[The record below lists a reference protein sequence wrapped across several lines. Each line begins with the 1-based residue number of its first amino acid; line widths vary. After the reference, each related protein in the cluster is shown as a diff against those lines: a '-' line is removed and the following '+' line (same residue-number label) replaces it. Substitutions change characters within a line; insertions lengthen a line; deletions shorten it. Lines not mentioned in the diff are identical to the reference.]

1 MTVVLVTGMSG
12 TGKSTVLAELERR
25 GHRVVETDEGDWTET
40 VPDPDRGEDRIWRE
54 DRIEALLDGHAEG
67 TLFIAG
73 CVPNQGRFY
82 TRFDAVVL
90 LSAPLGVVLER
101 IASRRTNDY
110 GKTDAER
117 ALIVEDVT
125 TVEPLLRTGATAEID
140 TRLPVAEVADR
151 LESIAVAAAP
161 SRVTPMS
168 AFGGIDRLDHIRI
181 WGGVTVQAVEGDRTT
196 LAVVDLEPGA
206 NVPEHRHD
214 NEQLGVLIRG
224 AMHFRVGDETR
235 DLAPGDTWRILSD
248 VPHEVTA
255 GPEGALAIECF
266 TPVRGDWATLERD
279 EDRAAPR
286 LA

>member
-1 MTVVLVTGMSG
+1 
-12 TGKSTVLAELERR
+12 
-25 GHRVVETDEGDWTET
+25 
-40 VPDPDRGEDRIWRE
+40 
-54 DRIEALLDGHAEG
+54 
-67 TLFIAG
+67 
-73 CVPNQGRFY
+73 
-82 TRFDAVVL
+82 
-90 LSAPLGVVLER
+90 
-101 IASRRTNDY
+101 
-110 GKTDAER
+110 
-117 ALIVEDVT
+117 
-125 TVEPLLRTGATAEID
+125 
-140 TRLPVAEVADR
+140 
-151 LESIAVAAAP
+151 
-161 SRVTPMS
+161 MS
-168 AFGGIDRLDHIRI
+168 AFGGIDRLEHIRI
-181 WGGVTVQAVEGDRTT
+181 WGGVTVQAVEGGRTT

>member
-1 MTVVLVTGMSG
+1 
-12 TGKSTVLAELERR
+12 
-25 GHRVVETDEGDWTET
+25 
-40 VPDPDRGEDRIWRE
+40 
-54 DRIEALLDGHAEG
+54 
-67 TLFIAG
+67 
-73 CVPNQGRFY
+73 
-82 TRFDAVVL
+82 
-90 LSAPLGVVLER
+90 
-101 IASRRTNDY
+101 
-110 GKTDAER
+110 
-117 ALIVEDVT
+117 
-125 TVEPLLRTGATAEID
+125 
-140 TRLPVAEVADR
+140 
-151 LESIAVAAAP
+151 
-161 SRVTPMS
+161 MS

-206 NVPEHRHD
+206 NVPEHHHD

-279 EDRAAPR
+279 DDRAAPR

>member
-1 MTVVLVTGMSG
+1 MT
-12 TGKSTVLAELERR
+12 
-25 GHRVVETDEGDWTET
+25 
-40 VPDPDRGEDRIWRE
+40 
-54 DRIEALLDGHAEG
+54 
-67 TLFIAG
+67 
-73 CVPNQGRFY
+73 
-82 TRFDAVVL
+82 
-90 LSAPLGVVLER
+90 PL
-101 IASRRTNDY
+101 
-110 GKTDAER
+110 
-117 ALIVEDVT
+117 
-125 TVEPLLRTGATAEID
+125 
-140 TRLPVAEVADR
+140 
-151 LESIAVAAAP
+151 
-161 SRVTPMS
+161 S

>member
-1 MTVVLVTGMSG
+1 
-12 TGKSTVLAELERR
+12 
-25 GHRVVETDEGDWTET
+25 
-40 VPDPDRGEDRIWRE
+40 
-54 DRIEALLDGHAEG
+54 
-67 TLFIAG
+67 
-73 CVPNQGRFY
+73 
-82 TRFDAVVL
+82 
-90 LSAPLGVVLER
+90 
-101 IASRRTNDY
+101 
-110 GKTDAER
+110 
-117 ALIVEDVT
+117 
-125 TVEPLLRTGATAEID
+125 
-140 TRLPVAEVADR
+140 
-151 LESIAVAAAP
+151 
-161 SRVTPMS
+161 MS
-168 AFGGIDRLDHIRI
+168 AFGGTDRLEHIRI

-235 DLAPGDTWRILSD
+235 DLPPGATWRILSQ

-279 EDRAAPR
+279 EGRAAPR